1 MATKPPA
8 HHLIL
13 AIGMPKH
20 GSDAPMG
27 GPPPSVRD
35 RLMPQD
41 PHGAKASP
49 DDAGLVP
56 ADNRCGDCEYW
67 HADSGEC
74 DKVEGNM
81 TACAGCRKY
90 FSPKGGAG
98 IAIGVGGGDA
108 DDMGDMSGGQ

>member
-1 MATKPPA
+1 MDKPPA

-13 AIGMPKH
+13 AIGVPK
-20 GSDAPMG
+20 GGAPD

-35 RLMPQD
+35 KLMPPSSAPMSED
-41 PHGAKASP
+41 KGKASP

-56 ADNRCGDCEYW
+56 ADNRCGDCQNW

-74 DKVEGNM
+74 DKVDGNM

-90 FSPKGGAG
+90 FSPKSGGG
-98 IAIGVGGGDA
+98 IAIGIGGGDA
-108 DDMGDMSGGQ
+108 DDMGGMQ